1 MDPQPNDSA
10 ERTPACSELI
20 PSLPLLSKVLSWER
34 VSLPSCLQQTRAL
47 HPTPVLPTH
56 PRSHVSRWE
65 FFGLPG
71 VGKSTLARALTA
83 WLTTEG
89 KDVLL
94 LPEAVPYAVAN
105 LGIALDGLVPFL
117 DEVNGQAET
126 LARETAAAAKQTLA
140 TLEIL
145 RDPAHLQNECYR
157 FVLAARADRR
167 HPATDALDALS
178 ASVRRG
184 KWNDEAAED
193 IGSVL
198 LNTHR
203 ALHTPPVG
211 PWQLGHFVLTSSDP
225 LEDLELSRTRQSD
238 GSRDSRLI
246 TADSTLLAAY
256 LSAIRCVERGASA
269 QPTSRSRAV
278 IDPRRP
284 RAEVFE
290 VATVALRHS
299 LSRT

>member
-10 ERTPACSELI
+10 ERTNARIELI
-20 PSLPLLSKVLSWER
+20 HALPLLSKVLSWER
-34 VSLPSCLQQTRAL
+34 VSLPSCLKQTRAL
-47 HPTPVLPTH
+47 SQSRRSPTL

-126 LARETAAAAKQTLA
+126 LARETASAAEQTLA
-140 TLEIL
+140 PLEIL

-178 ASVRRG
+178 ASVRRNQ
-184 KWNDEAAED
+184 WNDGAAED

-198 LNTHR
+198 LSTHR
-203 ALHTPPVG
+203 ALRMPPVG
-211 PWQLGHFVLTSSDP
+211 SWQLGHFVLTSSDP
-225 LEDLELSRTRQSD
+225 LEDLDLSRTRQSD

-246 TADSTLLAAY
+246 TADATLLAAY
-256 LSAIRCVERGASA
+256 LAAIRCVERRASA
-269 QPTSRSRAV
+269 QSTLKSRAV

-290 VATVALRHS
+290 AAKAALQ
-299 LSRT
+299 